1 MKNSQDELVSL
12 FYDKDLEEQRI
23 RNGIMKEIERKVLAK
38 GKTLGMVEGA
48 LNKQKEM
55 IMKMYNKG
63 YDISDIVD
71 VSGITI
77 DEVKNIVGIK

>member
-1 MKNSQDELVSL
+1 
-12 FYDKDLEEQRI
+12 
-23 RNGIMKEIERKVLAK
+23 MKEIKRKAHAAGITE
-38 GKTLGMVEGA
+38 GKLQT
-48 LNKQKEM
+48 KKEM
-55 IMKMYNKG
+55 IINMYNKG

>member
-1 MKNSQDELVSL
+1 MNNQDELVSL

-23 RNGIMKEIERKVLAK
+23 RNGIMKEIKRKALQ
-38 GKTLGMVEGA
+38 EGA

-55 IMKMYNKG
+55 IINMYNKG

>member
-1 MKNSQDELVSL
+1 MKNKKDEFVSL
-12 FYDKDLEEQRI
+12 FYDKDFEKQRI
-23 RNGIMKEIERKVLAK
+23 RNGIMKEIERKALQ
-38 GKTLGMVEGA
+38 EGA

-55 IMKMYNKG
+55 IINMYNKG